1 MHLLIITYIH
11 LDVSPNRIS
20 TMMFK
25 LLACCLRDL
34 SRFASCLGTAVSSWV
49 FCPCGRVHH
58 ADGHVGYGR
67 KEIEQCSKP
76 LLVDD
81 YRKSYATT
89 IPYAKLRIIMIIIQF
104 QPTSTVELQLQIG
117 TLFIL
122 NKPFEI

>member
-1 MHLLIITYIH
+1 MSALWGGGEK
-11 LDVSPNRIS
+11 VSGWWFRQ
-20 TMMFK
+20 K
-25 LLACCLRDL
+25 LL
-34 SRFASCLGTAVSSWV
+34 F
-49 FCPCGRVHH
+49 
-58 ADGHVGYGR
+58 
-67 KEIEQCSKP
+67 EQCSKP